1 MSDTRST
8 PADGERSTTD
18 GDSTGTDRGPP
29 TDGDTTTAR
38 RPPGPDG
45 LPVIDSTLSFV
56 REPLGFLE
64 SIREYGDVARYQ
76 VLGREFVVCSDPELV
91 ESVLV
96 SRSDAFWRGEF
107 EGEFGEQIDIRGVFF
122 AEGDRWRRQR
132 RLLQNAFTPDRITS
146 YADDMVREAV
156 RVADSWD
163 DGEVIDVHEELSTLT
178 LRALARSLFGGS
190 LDDEQ
195 VARVRRWTTAMG
207 TYIER
212 DLFGVRAVLP
222 AWLPSRPKREFD
234 RATADVEALVAELV
248 EERRR
253 SGTDADDLLSLLATA
268 EYPDGSRPS
277 PTEISDQLL
286 TFLLAGHETTA
297 TALTYAWWLLAAD
310 DDARASLDREL
321 DVVCGDR
328 DPTVADLRSLS
339 VTEAISREALR
350 LYPPLPFLHREP
362 HEPTTI
368 GGYRVEPETTVQ
380 LNMYGIH
387 RNDRWWDA
395 PETFRPDR
403 WLDDDRSAVVDGDRP
418 EYAYFP
424 FGGGPRHCIGMRFA
438 MTELQ
443 LSLATIA
450 RRVDLG
456 RVTDSIDPTV
466 RVSLD
471 PGTVEMAVRSR

>member
-1 MSDTRST
+1 MSDSRST
-8 PADGERSTTD
+8 PRDSEASTTD
-18 GDSTGTDRGPP
+18 SQRADRGCGAES
-29 TDGDTTTAR
+29 TETASR

-45 LPVIDSTLSFV
+45 LPIVDNTISIV
-56 REPLGFLE
+56 REPLAFLR
-64 SIREYGDVARYQ
+64 SIRGYGDVTSYDAF
-76 VLGREFVVCSDPELV
+76 GREFVVISDPALV
-91 ESVLV
+91 ETVLV
-96 SRSDAFWRGEF
+96 SNSDAFWRGAF
-107 EGEFGEQIDIRGVFF
+107 EAELGEQIDVRGVFF

-146 YADDMVREAV
+146 YADDMVAEAV
-156 RVADSWD
+156 RITEEWT
-163 DGEVIDVHEELSTLT
+163 DGEVIDVHDVMSTLT
-178 LRALARSLFGGS
+178 LRALTRSLFGGTI
-190 LDDEQ
+190 DDEQ
-195 VARVRRWTTAMG
+195 AARVRRWVAAMG

-212 DLFGVRAVLP
+212 DAFGIGAVV
-222 AWLPSRPKREFD
+222 PSWVPRRSKREYD
-234 RATADVEALVAELV
+234 RATADVRALVDELV
-248 EERRR
+248 TARRQ
-253 SGTDADDLLSLLATA
+253 SSAVGDDLLSLLATA

-277 PTEISDQLL
+277 AREISDQLL

-310 DDARASLDREL
+310 NDARATLDREL
-321 DVVCGDR
+321 DAVCDGR
-328 DPTVADLRSLS
+328 DPTIGDLRSLS
-339 VTEAISREALR
+339 VTEAIAREALR

-362 HEPTTI
+362 HDPVTI
-368 GGYRVEPETTVQ
+368 GGYRIESGTTVQ

-387 RNDRWWDA
+387 RDDRWWTA
-395 PETFRPDR
+395 PDQFRPDR
-403 WLDDDRSAVVDGDRP
+403 WLDDDRSTVIDGDRP

-450 RRVDLG
+450 RRVAFD

-471 PGTVEMAVRSR
+471 PGPVKLRVRSR